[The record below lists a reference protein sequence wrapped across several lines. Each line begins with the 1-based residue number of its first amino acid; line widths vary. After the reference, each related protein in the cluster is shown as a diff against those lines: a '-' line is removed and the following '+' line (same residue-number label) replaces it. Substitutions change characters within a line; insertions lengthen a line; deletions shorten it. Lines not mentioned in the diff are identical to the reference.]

1 MTPKLPTY
9 QSAAAV
15 LEGTTGSG
23 IKLLGWTIARTILIG
38 PPMMAVGVPAK
49 QAFFGAAL
57 ASALISSLALLR
69 IAKAG
74 PMTPLGVKRG
84 LGERFRVH
92 AKHPRLRGSQS
103 ICIDAPS
110 KKIARERVEATAR
123 GVRVTRI
130 GRGC

>member
-1 MTPKLPTY
+1 MKPQLPTY

-23 IKLLGWTIARTILIG
+23 IRLFGWTLARMLLIG

-57 ASALISSLALLR
+57 ASGLISSLALLR
-69 IAKAG
+69 LAKAG
-74 PMTPLGVKRG
+74 PMTPLGGAKQ
-84 LGERFRVH
+84 LGDRYRVH
-92 AKHPRLRGSQS
+92 ARHPRLRGSQS
-103 ICIDAPS
+103 ICIEAPS
-110 KKIARERVEATAR
+110 KKIARDRIEATAK

-130 GRGC
+130 ARGC